1 LTCFKDKHKKTTQ
14 TSGAKMSQYQTNDF
28 RKGLKIEYEGG
39 LWLITDCQHVKPGKG
54 VAFVKVRLKN
64 MVDNRNL
71 DVNFRSGDKV
81 GAPDVIEIEMQVLYP
96 DADGWNFMN
105 TSSFEQFSISLE
117 DLGDSAQFLKEGISV
132 NVMIYNGR
140 PIGVT
145 LPNFVELLITYCE
158 PGLKGD
164 TAQGATKPATLETGA
179 IVYVP
184 LFVEEGEVIRVDTRT
199 QEYVS
204 RVK

>member
-1 LTCFKDKHKKTTQ
+1 
-14 TSGAKMSQYQTNDF
+14 MYQTNDF

-81 GAPDVIEIEMQVLYP
+81 GAPDVTEIEMQVLYP

-105 TSSFEQFSISLE
+105 NESFEQFSISLE
-117 DLGDSAQFLKEGISV
+117 DLGDAAQFLKEGITV
-132 NVMIYNGR
+132 HVMIYNGR

-145 LPNFVELLITYCE
+145 LPNFVDLLITTCE
-158 PGLKGD
+158 PGLRGD

-184 LFVEEGEVIRVDTRT
+184 LFVDEGEVIRVDTRT